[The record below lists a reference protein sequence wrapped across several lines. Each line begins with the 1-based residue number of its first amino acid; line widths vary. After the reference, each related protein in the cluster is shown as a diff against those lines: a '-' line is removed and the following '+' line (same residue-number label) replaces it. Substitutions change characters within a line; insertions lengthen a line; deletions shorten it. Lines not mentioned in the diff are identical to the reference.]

1 MKIIAMCLVKNE
13 VDILSVVIEDALKWA
28 DYIIIADHMS
38 TDGTWEL
45 IQNKIRFFEKVKVYG
60 QINEPFSDGIR
71 AKLYN
76 EFKHLANKGDWWCR
90 LDADEIYIDILGI
103 FYQKSLLFSIS
114 FEEQS
119 FSIILL
125 IKILHYITMT
135 QKNMKMGIVFL
146 T

>member
-1 MKIIAMCLVKNE
+1 MNSNILLIKVIGG
-13 VDILSVVIEDALKWA
+13 VDWMLTKYIL
-28 DYIIIADHMS
+28 
-38 TDGTWEL
+38 T
-45 IQNKIRFFEKVKVYG
+45 
-60 QINEPFSDGIR
+60 
-71 AKLYN
+71 
-76 EFKHLANKGDWWCR
+76 
-90 LDADEIYIDILGI
+90 ILGI